1 MTVNIE
7 ELKRRTK
14 LANDNAERV
23 NSQRT
28 ASLSRIELL
37 HSQFKTY
44 CEKYK
49 ATYGVDITETNA
61 EAELQRVAQEY
72 QVKLDLVEKAT
83 TLIQQGR
90 IDEANRLLGVEVE
103 PKVAR
108 GTDAFRSAE
117 PISQPTQQP
126 VEQVQQPVSQPVVSQ
141 PVAQPVVETPVVQ
154 PVVNNPVVTQPIAQP
169 IVNQPVAQPTV
180 SQPIAEPHI
189 ATPIVNPVASNPTVE
204 QPKNAI
210 DMSALME
217 QSRNQVGSSE
227 EEDSAISDF
236 MGSLAGGVVNK
247 NAFQVEDTEDDEP
260 HIQAPAFGKPLGN
273 GSAFNS

>member
-37 HSQFKTY
+37 RSQFKTY

-49 ATYGVDITETNA
+49 AIYGVDITETNA

-108 GTDAFRSAE
+108 GADAFRSAE
-117 PISQPTQQP
+117 PISQPAQQP
-126 VEQVQQPVSQPVVSQ
+126 VEQVQQPVSQPIVSQ
-141 PVAQPVVETPVVQ
+141 PVAQPVVETPVAQ
-154 PVVNNPVVTQPIAQP
+154 PVVNKPVVNQPVA
-169 IVNQPVAQPTV
+169 QPVAQPTV

-189 ATPIVNPVASNPTVE
+189 ATPIATPIVNPVASNPIVE
-204 QPKNAI
+204 QPKKAI

-236 MGSLAGGVVNK
+236 MNSLAGGVVNK

-260 HIQAPAFGKPLGN
+260 HIQAPTFGKPLGN